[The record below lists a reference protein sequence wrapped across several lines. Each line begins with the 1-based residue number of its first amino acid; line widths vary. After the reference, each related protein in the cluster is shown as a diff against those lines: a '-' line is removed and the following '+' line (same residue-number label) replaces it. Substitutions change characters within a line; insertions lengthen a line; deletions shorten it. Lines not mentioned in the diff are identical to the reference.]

1 MLLVYIGIFFKYCSS
16 WKLQKVQEWGERERA
31 YHDPQD
37 SFPTQSSYLSIS
49 NVTDQVECCL
59 FLQPCLFDISLTAP
73 RPRASS
79 SKRQI
84 EDQDSIPGSST
95 PNGPPSK
102 RSKRGPQVKED
113 VSSVTEDISTLLGG
127 TQWKNQA
134 IGDFG
139 PIKQLSLSSLKALR
153 KATEKSLKL
162 IDKPRKKRE
171 LGCLPIVL
179 IEAVV
184 EAFNERLRDNS
195 TIGRAAHL
203 TLSSVDYVLACEI
216 LDKKIRQRS
225 GEPFDDS

>member
-1 MLLVYIGIFFKYCSS
+1 MEAAEGARVGR
-16 WKLQKVQEWGERERA
+16 ERDRERA

-49 NVTDQVECCL
+49 NVTDQADCYHNLCPL
-59 FLQPCLFDISLTAP
+59 PFDISLTAP

-102 RSKRGPQVKED
+102 RSKTGTKVKED
-113 VSSVTEDISTLLGG
+113 VSSVTSDISTLLGG
-127 TQWKNQA
+127 IQWKNQA
-134 IGDFG
+134 IGNFG

-153 KATEKSLKL
+153 KVTEKSLKL

-171 LGCLPIVL
+171 LGCFPIVL
-179 IEAVV
+179 IEALV
-184 EAFNERLRDNS
+184 EAFSERLRDNS
-195 TIGRAAHL
+195 KLGRAANL
-203 TLSSVDYVLACEI
+203 TLSSVDYILACEI
-216 LDKKIRQRS
+216 LDQKLRQRS